1 MLTLLKA
8 FRRAVFSN
16 DNPGG
21 QIQGNHTFRYDV
33 IPFSGDVPATRL
45 FLLGQRVNGAV
56 LTVDHLSVE
65 LEHATGVG
73 ELPSSDS
80 YLSVEGDLWSLP
92 PNSPQ
97 MD

>member
-1 MLTLLKA
+1 MLTLPRA
-8 FRRAVFSN
+8 FRRVVFSN
-16 DNPGG
+16 DKSGG

-45 FLLGQRVNGAV
+45 FLFGQRVNGAV
-56 LTVDHLSVE
+56 LTVYHLSVE